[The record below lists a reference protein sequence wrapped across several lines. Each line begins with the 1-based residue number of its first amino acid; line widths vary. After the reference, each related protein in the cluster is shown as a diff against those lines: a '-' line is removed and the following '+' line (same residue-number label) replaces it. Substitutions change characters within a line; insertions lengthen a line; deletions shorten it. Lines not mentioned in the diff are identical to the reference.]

1 MLRVL
6 ALSFAF
12 MLVTLAPPVS
22 AAISE
27 QDKADIVTD
36 LELFLAGASINDP
49 TAHENF
55 WAEELTYTSSGGLR
69 FGKDQL
75 MAGMRD
81 AEQPEEGGAIIW
93 YRAADIEIK
102 PLADAVIVNFTLLA
116 EADHDPD
123 APTQKYLNTGVL
135 VKRDGRWQAINW
147 NATKA
152 SEASEAA
159 EAAE

>member
-12 MLVTLAPPVS
+12 LAITLATPANAAIS

-27 QDKADIVTD
+27 QDKTDIITD
-36 LELFLAGASINDP
+36 LEVFLAGASINDP

-55 WAEELTYTSSGGLR
+55 WAEELTYTSSSGQR
-69 FGKDQL
+69 FGKAQL
-75 MAGMRD
+75 MAGMSN
-81 AEQPEEGGAIIW
+81 AEQPDEGGEIIW
-93 YRAADIEIK
+93 YRARNIEIK
-102 PLADAVIVNFTLLA
+102 PLTDDAVIVNFTLVA
-116 EADHDPD
+116 EADH
-123 APTQKYLNTGVL
+123 APEEPSQQYLNTGVL

-152 SEASEAA
+152 A
-159 EAAE
+159 EAAQ